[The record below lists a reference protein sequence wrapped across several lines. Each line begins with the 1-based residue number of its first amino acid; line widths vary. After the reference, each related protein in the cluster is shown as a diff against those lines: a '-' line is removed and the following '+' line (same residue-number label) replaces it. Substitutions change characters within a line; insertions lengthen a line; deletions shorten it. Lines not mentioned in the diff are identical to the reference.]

1 MACYYC
7 LSVFLSFCL
16 STSTSVF
23 LHLSFYI
30 YKGTS
35 ADNYVGLGNIVK
47 SVGLEFKYFGRPVLF
62 TTSPIGLN
70 QRAGAGIGVG
80 VGNTDPITI
89 GIEKGKNWVG
99 QGSLSHQ
106 MSEMKEK
113 GRMRFQQLGQISVGL
128 GSGSLS
134 ASRLPEVDRD
144 MIWGMRKQLVDSPHA
159 GMFQSKFQSNFKS
172 KFKI

>member
-7 LSVFLSFCL
+7 LSVF
-16 STSTSVF
+16 
-23 LHLSFYI
+23 LSFYI

-80 VGNTDPITI
+80 VGVGNTDPITI

-99 QGSLSHQ
+99 KGSLSHQ